1 MRSPMTHQDK
11 YERNL
16 TNMLVVEGGAMRS
29 VFSAGLLDGFLRHH
43 FDPFDGYLG
52 VSAGASNLVYFLAG
66 LEGQSLHW
74 FQKAAKS
81 RAFINRARFMRGG
94 HLTDLKWLF
103 DEIAASGL
111 DLAGVY
117 RHGKPLLICTTDVA
131 TGEAV
136 YADTGPDNLMDILMA
151 SMALPLFYRDFP
163 LIDGRAMTDGGMA
176 DAIPV
181 REAIR
186 RGATNIMVVRARPL
200 DYVKRD
206 TPVHRYIRWRLR
218 QHPQLRRA
226 MQARVQKHEQA
237 VALLRMPPP
246 GVRIV
251 DVCPPSDFRMG
262 RFSTRQRLLLDGYRT
277 GLAMAGQAITR
288 WQALPTA

>member
-1 MRSPMTHQDK
+1 MRSPMTHQDTQGQ
-11 YERNL
+11 NL
-16 TNMLVVEGGAMRS
+16 ANMLVVEGGAMRS

-74 FQKAAKS
+74 FLKAAKS
-81 RAFINRARFMRGG
+81 RAFISRARFLRGG
-94 HLTDLKWLF
+94 HLTDLRWLF

-111 DLAGVY
+111 DLARIY

-131 TGEAV
+131 TGEAM
-136 YADTGPDNLMDILMA
+136 YADTGPDNLIDVLMA

-186 RGATNIMVVRARPL
+186 RGARNIMVIRARPL

-218 QHPQLRRA
+218 HHPQLRRA

-237 VALLRMPPP
+237 VARLRTPPP

-262 RFSTRQRLLLDGYRT
+262 RFSTRQQHLLDGYWT
-277 GLAMAGQAITR
+277 GLAMAKQVITR